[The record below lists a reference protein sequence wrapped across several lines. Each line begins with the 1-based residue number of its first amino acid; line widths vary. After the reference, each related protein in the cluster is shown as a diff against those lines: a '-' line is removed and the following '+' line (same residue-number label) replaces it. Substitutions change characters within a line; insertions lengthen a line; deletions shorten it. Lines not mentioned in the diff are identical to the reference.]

1 MNAQGSNEK
10 NWSVWSVEHKG
21 EYGYSVVKGD
31 FTAKLGVAINKMVD
45 SGKHAWE
52 CPRIAAKQF
61 EFIEK
66 STYVVTVIPNVLCYF
81 LLSIIEI
88 ALAVIAH

>member
-1 MNAQGSNEK
+1 MKCRAY
-10 NWSVWSVEHKG
+10 KG
-21 EYGYSVVKGD
+21 EYGYSVVKGG

-52 CPRIAAKQF
+52 CPRIAAEQF

-66 STYVVTVIPNVLCYF
+66 STYMVTGIPNVLCYF
-81 LLSIIEI
+81 SLSIIEI